1 MQNGKPVILYVDDDQ
16 DFLDGTRCLLEANGY
31 VMVEALSAEAG
42 LKAYKKHAPD
52 LVLVDL
58 MMEEVDAGTGLVKDL
73 RALGSSVPVIMI
85 SSAGDNLSL
94 VTDYGD
100 LGLSGVFQKPVDP
113 ETLLAIL
120 SQRIPRSKGSV
131 GSDS

>member
-1 MQNGKPVILYVDDDQ
+1 MQDGKPVILYVDDDQ
-16 DFLDGTRCLLEANGY
+16 DFLDGTRFLLEANGY

-42 LKAYKKHAPD
+42 LKAYKKHTPD

-73 RALGSSVPVIMI
+73 RALGSNVPVIMI

-131 GSDS
+131 SPDS

>member
-1 MQNGKPVILYVDDDQ
+1 MQDGKPVILYVDDDQ
-16 DFLDGTRCLLEANGY
+16 DFLDGTRFLLEANGY
-31 VMVEALSAEAG
+31 VMLEALSAEDG
-42 LKAYKKHAPD
+42 LKIYRQHEPD

-58 MMEEVDAGTGLVKDL
+58 MMEEVDAGTALVKEL

-113 ETLLAIL
+113 DTLLMIL
-120 SQRIPRSKGSV
+120 SQRIPRTKDSKNA
-131 GSDS
+131 